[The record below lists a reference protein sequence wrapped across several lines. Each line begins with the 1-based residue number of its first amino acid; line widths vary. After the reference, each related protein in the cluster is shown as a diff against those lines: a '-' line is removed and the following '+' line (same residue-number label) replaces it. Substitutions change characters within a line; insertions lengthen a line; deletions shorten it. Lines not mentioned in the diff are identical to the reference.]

1 MVQELSMRLPL
12 PAEIAGAQDKD
23 GLVVAHPSDARVAQS
38 REALSG
44 VASAVEAAVPRDQ
57 LLKDLVVVLSHADH
71 QGFLNMRLHD
81 FNLYPVV
88 GSGVGDPFEAGL
100 PVRLVAVANQP
111 VAVQTESVI
120 TALSM
125 LVARQAKMDSV
136 LSGEAEVTDI
146 DRIAAETDE
155 IAHNQVVD
163 VLRHGWRSAAETVA
177 RQAVAA
183 GFALRVSYEQAAVAA
198 REDVARR
205 MPALRRAYNDL
216 PIAHDAVDRFV
227 SAIAPRGQIVAGPEV
242 PEAVRA
248 FAQQELGLSS
258 LRQYL
263 AEVLRDAVV
272 TGNGYL
278 AFGRTAP
285 VAVYALRPDT
295 AVDLGDDMAAPE
307 ADSPPVRALH
317 LRGLEQPGSRYGLGV
332 LELALSR
339 LQQSD
344 IFSASTSFA
353 RQVLATPS
361 LSGKHDWA
369 TRTLALCERVEA
381 DGDRRL
387 EEVLAPMLTL
397 LPEPVP
403 DLYFEGRDRL

>member
-1 MVQELSMRLPL
+1 MRLPL
-12 PAEIAGAQDKD
+12 PSEIAGAQDED

-38 REALSG
+38 REALTG
-44 VASAVEAAVPRDQ
+44 VASVIEAAVPRDQ
-57 LLKDLVVVLSHADH
+57 PLRELVVVLSHADH
-71 QGFLNMRLHD
+71 QGFLNTRLHN
-81 FNLYPVV
+81 FNLYPVD

-100 PVRLVAVANQP
+100 PVRFVSVVNQP
-111 VAVQTESVI
+111 VAVQTEFVI
-120 TALSM
+120 TALST
-125 LVARQAKMDSV
+125 LVARQAKMASIR
-136 LSGEAEVTDI
+136 SGEAEVTDI

-163 VLRHGWRSAAETVA
+163 VLRHGWRAAAETVA

-183 GFALRVSYEQAAVAA
+183 GFALRVRYEQAAVAA

-205 MPALRRAYNDL
+205 MPALRRAYNNL
-216 PIAHDAVDRFV
+216 PIARDAVDRFV
-227 SAIAPRGQIVAGPEV
+227 SAIAPRGQVVAGPEV

-248 FAQQELGLSS
+248 FAQQELGLGS
-258 LRQYL
+258 LQQYL
-263 AEVLRDAVV
+263 AEVLRDALV

-278 AFGRTAP
+278 AFGRAAP
-285 VAVYALRPDT
+285 VAIYALPPDT
-295 AVDLGDDMAAPE
+295 AVDLGDGTAARE
-307 ADSPPVRALH
+307 ADSPAVPALH

-332 LELALSR
+332 LELALYR

-344 IFSASTSFA
+344 IFSGSASFA
-353 RQVLATPS
+353 KQVLETPS
-361 LSGKHDWA
+361 RSAKHDWA

-387 EEVLAPMLTL
+387 QDVFAPMLTL

>member
-1 MVQELSMRLPL
+1 MRLPL
-12 PAEIAGAQDKD
+12 PSEIAGAQDED

-38 REALSG
+38 REALTS
-44 VASAVEAAVPRDQ
+44 VASVVEAAVPHDPTLRE
-57 LLKDLVVVLSHADH
+57 LAVVLSHVDH
-71 QGFLNMRLHD
+71 QGFLNTQVQN

-88 GSGVGDPFEAGL
+88 GSGVGDPFEAAL
-100 PVRLVAVANQP
+100 PVRFVSVVNQP

-120 TALSM
+120 TALST
-125 LVARQAKMDSV
+125 LVARQTKMASIR
-136 LSGEAEVTDI
+136 SGEAEVTDV

-155 IAHNQVVD
+155 IARNQVVD
-163 VLRHGWRSAAETVA
+163 VLRHGWRAAAETVA

-183 GFALRVSYEQAAVAA
+183 GFVLRVRYEQPAVAA
-198 REDVARR
+198 REDVAQR

-216 PIAHDAVDRFV
+216 PIARDAVDRFV

-248 FAQQELGLSS
+248 YAQQELGLGS

-263 AEVLRDAVV
+263 AEVLRDALVA
-272 TGNGYL
+272 GNGYL

-285 VAVYALRPDT
+285 VSVYALRPDT
-295 AVDLGDDMAAPE
+295 AVDLGDDTASPE
-307 ADSPPVRALH
+307 PDSPGVHALH
-317 LRGLEQPGSRYGLGV
+317 LRGLEQPGSKYGLGV
-332 LELALSR
+332 LELALHR
-339 LQQSD
+339 LQLSD
-344 IFSASTSFA
+344 IFSQSASFA
-353 RQVLATPS
+353 KQVLATPS
-361 LSGKHDWA
+361 LSEKHDWA
-369 TRTLALCERVEA
+369 TRTLALCERAET

-387 EEVLAPMLTL
+387 QQVLAPMLTL

>member
-1 MVQELSMRLPL
+1 VQELSMRLPL
-12 PAEIAGAQDKD
+12 PAEIAGAQDED

-38 REALSG
+38 REALKG
-44 VASAVEAAVPRDQ
+44 VASAMHAAAPREKT
-57 LLKDLVVVLSHADH
+57 LRDLAVVLSHADH
-71 QGFLNMRLHD
+71 QGFLNSQLHN
-81 FNLYPVV
+81 FNLYPVAE
-88 GSGVGDPFEAGL
+88 SEVGDPFEAGL
-100 PVRLVAVANQP
+100 PVRFVVVVNQP
-111 VAVQTESVI
+111 VAVQIESVI

-125 LVARQAKMDSV
+125 LVARQAKMASV
-136 LSGEAEVTDI
+136 QSGEVPDI

-155 IAHNQVVD
+155 VAHNQVVD
-163 VLRHGWRSAAETVA
+163 VLRHGWRAAAETVA
-177 RQAVAA
+177 RQAVAS

-205 MPALRRAYNDL
+205 MQVLRRAYNEL
-216 PIAHDAVDRFV
+216 PIARDAVDRFV

-248 FAQQELGLSS
+248 FAQQELALGSI
-258 LRQYL
+258 RQYL
-263 AEVLRDAVV
+263 AEVLRDALV

-285 VAVYALRPDT
+285 VVAYALRPDT
-295 AVDLGDDMAAPE
+295 AVDLGDDMAAPG
-307 ADSPPVRALH
+307 ANSSPVRALH

-344 IFSASTSFA
+344 VFSASASFA

-361 LSGKHDWA
+361 RAENHGWA
-369 TRTLALCERVEA
+369 TRTLALCQRVNA
-381 DGDRRL
+381 DGDRGLRQ
-387 EEVLAPMLTL
+387 VLAPILTL

-403 DLYFEGRDRL
+403 DLYFEGRERL

>member
-1 MVQELSMRLPL
+1 MRLPL
-12 PAEIAGAQDKD
+12 PSEIADAQDED

-38 REALSG
+38 REALTS
-44 VASAVEAAVPRDQ
+44 VAAAIGATVPRDQ
-57 LLKDLVVVLSHADH
+57 SLTELTVVLSHADH
-71 QGFLNMRLHD
+71 QGFLNPRLYD
-81 FNLYPVV
+81 FNLYPVA
-88 GSGVGDPFEAGL
+88 GSGVGDPFEAGF
-100 PVRLVAVANQP
+100 PVRFVSVVNQP

-120 TALSM
+120 TTLST
-125 LVARQAKMDSV
+125 LVARQAKMASIR
-136 LSGEAEVTDI
+136 SGEAEVSDI

-163 VLRHGWRSAAETVA
+163 VLRHGWRAAAETVA

-183 GFALRVSYEQAAVAA
+183 GFVLRVRYEQVAVPA
-198 REDVARR
+198 REDLAVR

-216 PIAHDAVDRFV
+216 PVARDAVDRFV
-227 SAIAPRGQIVAGPEV
+227 SAIAPRGQVVAGPEV
-242 PEAVRA
+242 PEAIRA
-248 FAQQELGLSS
+248 FVQQELGLGA

-263 AEVLRDAVV
+263 AEVLRDALV

-285 VAVYALRPDT
+285 VSVYALRPDT
-295 AVDLGDDMAAPE
+295 AVDVGDNTAAPE
-307 ADSPPVRALH
+307 AGSPAVRALH
-317 LRGLEQPGSRYGLGV
+317 LRGLEQPSSKYGLGV
-332 LELALSR
+332 LELALYR

-344 IFSASTSFA
+344 IFSASASFA
-353 RQVLATPS
+353 KQVLEMPS
-361 LSGKHDWA
+361 LGEKHDWA

-387 EEVLAPMLTL
+387 QDVLAPMLTL

>member
-1 MVQELSMRLPL
+1 MRLPL
-12 PAEIAGAQDKD
+12 PSEIAGAQDED

-38 REALSG
+38 REALTG
-44 VASAVEAAVPRDQ
+44 VASVIEAAVPRDQ
-57 LLKDLVVVLSHADH
+57 PLRELVVALSHADH
-71 QGFLNMRLHD
+71 QGFLNTRLHN

-88 GSGVGDPFEAGL
+88 ESGVGDPFEAGL
-100 PVRLVAVANQP
+100 PVRFVSVVNQP

-120 TALSM
+120 TALST
-125 LVARQAKMDSV
+125 LVARQAKMASIR
-136 LSGEAEVTDI
+136 SGEADVTDI
-146 DRIAAETDE
+146 DRITAETDE

-177 RQAVAA
+177 RQAVVA
-183 GFALRVSYEQAAVAA
+183 GFTLRVRYEQAAVAA
-198 REDVARR
+198 REDLAGR

-216 PIAHDAVDRFV
+216 PVARDAVDRFV
-227 SAIAPRGQIVAGPEV
+227 SAIAPRGQVIAGPEV

-248 FAQQELGLSS
+248 FAQQELGLGS

-263 AEVLRDAVV
+263 AEVLRDALV

-295 AVDLGDDMAAPE
+295 AVDLGDGTAAPE
-307 ADSPPVRALH
+307 TGSAAVRAVH

-332 LELALSR
+332 LELALYR

-344 IFSASTSFA
+344 IFSASASFA
-353 RQVLATPS
+353 KQVLETPS
-361 LSGKHDWA
+361 LWEKHDWA

-387 EEVLAPMLTL
+387 QDVLAPMLTL

-403 DLYFEGRDRL
+403 DLYFQGRDRL

>member
-1 MVQELSMRLPL
+1 MRLPL
-12 PAEIAGAQDKD
+12 PAEIAGAQDED

-38 REALSG
+38 REALKG
-44 VASAVEAAVPRDQ
+44 VASAMHAAAPREKT
-57 LLKDLVVVLSHADH
+57 LRDLAVVLSHADH
-71 QGFLNMRLHD
+71 QGFLNSQLHN
-81 FNLYPVV
+81 FNLYPVAE
-88 GSGVGDPFEAGL
+88 SEVGDPFEAGL
-100 PVRLVAVANQP
+100 PVRFVVVVNQP
-111 VAVQTESVI
+111 VAVQIESVI

-125 LVARQAKMDSV
+125 LVARQAKMASV
-136 LSGEAEVTDI
+136 QSGEVPDI

-155 IAHNQVVD
+155 VAHNQVVD
-163 VLRHGWRSAAETVA
+163 VLRHGWRAAAETVA
-177 RQAVAA
+177 RQAVAS

-205 MPALRRAYNDL
+205 MQVLRRAYNEL
-216 PIAHDAVDRFV
+216 PIARDAVDRFV

-248 FAQQELGLSS
+248 FAQQELALGSI
-258 LRQYL
+258 RQYL
-263 AEVLRDAVV
+263 AEVLRDALV

-285 VAVYALRPDT
+285 VVAYALRPDT
-295 AVDLGDDMAAPE
+295 AVDLGDDMAAPG
-307 ADSPPVRALH
+307 ANSSPVRALH

-344 IFSASTSFA
+344 VFSASASFA

-361 LSGKHDWA
+361 RAENHGWA
-369 TRTLALCERVEA
+369 TRTLALCQRVNA
-381 DGDRRL
+381 DGDRGLRQ
-387 EEVLAPMLTL
+387 VLAPILTL

-403 DLYFEGRDRL
+403 DLYFEGRERL